1 MATMLTNCPQCKK
14 QIKVPAE
21 VAGKK
26 IKCKGCGTVFVA
38 KATDATSFR
47 PADAP
52 GAKPPPPVPA
62 PTGGK
67 AHKPVDD
74 DDDGDGK
81 PYGVTDLDLAPR
93 CPHCAHEFESE
104 DQVVCL
110 NCGYNTQTRELGRR
124 KRVKDPTGM
133 DWFMWLLPAGLNVL
147 CFLICLAELTN
158 ITIRF
163 FVTDRSDYEQLERTA
178 YNCGALWG
186 SVFCIWCMYWSGKNA
201 FKRLVFN
208 FRPPEEEIH

>member
-26 IKCKGCGTVFVA
+26 IKCKGCGTIFVA
-38 KATDATSFR
+38 VATDASSFR
-47 PADAP
+47 PADGP
-52 GAKPPPPVPA
+52 GAKPPASPTAAKPRKPA
-62 PTGGK
+62 
-67 AHKPVDD
+67 DD
-74 DDDGDGK
+74 DDDGDGT

-93 CPHCAHEFESE
+93 CPHCAHELESE

-110 NCGYNTQTRELGRR
+110 NCGYNTQTRMEGRR
-124 KRVKDPTGM
+124 KRIKDPTGM
-133 DWFMWLLPAGLNVL
+133 DWFLWLLPAGLNIL
-147 CFLICLAELTN
+147 CFLICISELIN
-158 ITIRF
+158 ITLGF
-163 FVTDRSDYEQLERTA
+163 FIMDRSEFDVYQRTG

-186 SVFCIWCMYWSGKNA
+186 SIFCIWCMYWSSKNA
-201 FKRLVFN
+201 IKRLVFN